1 MKRFLAFAVA
11 GGIAAACN
19 FGSRFAFSAFL
30 PYPAA
35 IVAAYLVGMATAFF
49 LNRAFVFTDGGGSLR
64 RQAGW
69 FVVVN
74 VAAVLQTLAISLL
87 LADVVFPRVGFAF
100 HPEAVAHAIGIVVPI
115 FSSYIGHR
123 RLSFRPD

>member
-1 MKRFLAFAVA
+1 MKRFVAFAVA

-35 IVAAYLVGMATAFF
+35 IVAAYLVGMTTAFF
-49 LNRAFVFTDGGGSLR
+49 LNRAFVFTDGGGSIG

-74 VAAVLQTLAISLL
+74 LAAVLQTLAISLL
-87 LADVVFPRVGFAF
+87 LADVLFPRIGFGF